1 MQSTHGDRLFDRICA
16 LRGHKPAGPVWLGVG
31 AMSPVFTSA
40 QEVVN
45 TLRPRDP
52 VLCVRPGVLEQN
64 AQRMIAA
71 FPGDVLY
78 AVKCNA
84 GQPVLDA
91 LYAGGVR
98 HFDTA
103 TIAEVRQ
110 VSDRYADAE
119 CHFMHPVKSRD
130 AIAEAYFVHGVRS
143 FVVDHPDEL
152 DKILDV
158 TENAA
163 DMTVSVRLEIPNRNA
178 MMSLHGKFGATP
190 AEAAAL
196 LKSVAASGNRTGLT
210 FHVGSQCVDT
220 AAFAHAIDLCGTV
233 IRQAGVVLDV
243 LDVGGGFPGYYT
255 GEEPEFAAFVAA
267 IVSGCKRIGLPETC
281 RLQCEPGRAL
291 VADAVSVIARVELR
305 RGSKLYINDGTYGS
319 LAELK
324 YLGNCFPMQVV
335 RPEDEG
341 QATGPLAGFDLFG
354 PTCDTVDTMPGPF
367 WLADDIREGD
377 WIEIGRLGAYSSA
390 LSTRFNGCA
399 AAKWVCVSDDVVLT
413 STRVASLEELRRRAA

>member
-1 MQSTHGDRLFDRICA
+1 
-16 LRGHKPAGPVWLGVG
+16 
-31 AMSPVFTSA
+31 MSQVFASA

-52 VLCVRPGVLEQN
+52 VLCVRPRVLEQN
-64 AQRMIAA
+64 AQRMLAA

-110 VSDRYADAE
+110 VATHFPDVE

-152 DKILDV
+152 AKILTV
-158 TENAA
+158 TDRAT
-163 DMTVSVRLEIPNRNA
+163 DMTISVRLEIPDGTA

-190 AEAAAL
+190 SDAVPL
-196 LKSVAASGNRTGLT
+196 LKAVAGSGNQTGLT

-220 AAFAHAIDLCGTV
+220 AAFSHAIDLCGSV
-233 IRQAGVVLDV
+233 LRQSGVTLAV

-267 IVSGCKRIGLPETC
+267 IVSGCKRIGLPAET

-291 VADAVSVIARVELR
+291 VADAVSVLARVELR
-305 RGSKLYINDGTYGS
+305 RGTKLYLNEGTYGS

-324 YLGNCFPMQVV
+324 YLGNCFPMQVI
-335 RPEDEG
+335 RPDDEAVAEG
-341 QATGPLAGFDLFG
+341 GLVGFDLFG
-354 PTCDTVDTMPGPF
+354 PTCDTVDTMLGPF
-367 WLADDIREGD
+367 WLPDGVREGD
-377 WIEIGRLGAYSSA
+377 WVEIGRMGAYSSA

-399 AAKWVCVSDDVVLT
+399 SATWVEVTDTVVLT
-413 STRVASLEELRRRAA
+413 SARIVSLEELRRRAA

>member
-1 MQSTHGDRLFDRICA
+1 M
-16 LRGHKPAGPVWLGVG
+16 
-31 AMSPVFTSA
+31 
-40 QEVVN
+40 
-45 TLRPRDP
+45 
-52 VLCVRPGVLEQN
+52 
-64 AQRMIAA
+64 
-71 FPGDVLY
+71 
-78 AVKCNA
+78 
-84 GQPVLDA
+84 
-91 LYAGGVR
+91 
-98 HFDTA
+98 
-103 TIAEVRQ
+103 
-110 VSDRYADAE
+110 
-119 CHFMHPVKSRD
+119 
-130 AIAEAYFVHGVRS
+130 
-143 FVVDHPDEL
+143 
-152 DKILDV
+152 
-158 TENAA
+158 
-163 DMTVSVRLEIPNRNA
+163 
-178 MMSLHGKFGATP
+178 
-190 AEAAAL
+190 
-196 LKSVAASGNRTGLT
+196 
-210 FHVGSQCVDT
+210 DT

-399 AAKWVCVSDDVVLT
+399 SAKWVCVSDGVVLT